1 MANKEAVFTLRV
13 NTGSSVQDV
22 QSFDAA
28 VQNLNNDIQEVQQT
42 ASQTPG
48 IDAFEAKLQE
58 LNARVEA
65 GGLSMREM
73 TQVMKE
79 YQTIAAQTG
88 VQSPIGAQALQNAAS
103 LKDEIGD
110 IKAATTAL
118 SSDFVGLDTAV
129 AGIETG
135 TAAFQGFQS
144 VVALTGTES
153 EALMQTMIKL
163 QAAQGLAN
171 AATTIANKLNSDS
184 VLGIKLRAF
193 YEKAYATVVG
203 ESTGAL
209 KNLKLAMAATGVGVL
224 VAGVLAAIG
233 AFGDLNE
240 MLYGVDETQ
249 KALDSTMDAYTQG
262 AQDATTKTSEME
274 AQFALAKQGVISK
287 EEALKFYNNTL
298 GDTFGQATNLNDAEQ
313 NFINK
318 KDDFIKA
325 AAERA
330 QAQAILALAAEE
342 QAK

>member
-118 SSDFVGLDTAV
+118 SSDFVGLDTAL
-129 AGIETG
+129 AGVETG
-135 TAAFQGFQS
+135 ASCTRF
-144 VVALTGTES
+144 S
-153 EALMQTMIKL
+153 EC
-163 QAAQGLAN
+163 
-171 AATTIANKLNSDS
+171 S
-184 VLGIKLRAF
+184 
-193 YEKAYATVVG
+193 YY
-203 ESTGAL
+203 
-209 KNLKLAMAATGVGVL
+209 
-224 VAGVLAAIG
+224 
-233 AFGDLNE
+233 
-240 MLYGVDETQ
+240 Y
-249 KALDSTMDAYTQG
+249 
-262 AQDATTKTSEME
+262 
-274 AQFALAKQGVISK
+274 SK
-287 EEALKFYNNTL
+287 
-298 GDTFGQATNLNDAEQ
+298 
-313 NFINK
+313 
-318 KDDFIKA
+318 
-325 AAERA
+325 
-330 QAQAILALAAEE
+330 
-342 QAK
+342 

>member
-135 TAAFQGFQS
+135 TAVFQGFQS
-144 VVALTGTES
+144 VVAMTGIES

-171 AATTIANKLNSDS
+171 AATTIANKLNSDA
-184 VLGIKLRAF
+184 VLGIKLRAAA
-193 YEKAYATVVG
+193 EKTYNLIVG
-203 ESTGAL
+203 ESVGAM
-209 KNLKLAMAATGVGVL
+209 KNLKLALAATGIGALVVGVM
-224 VAGVLAAIG
+224 AAVE
-233 AFGDLNE
+233 AFDLLGTSSSN
-240 MLYGVDETQ
+240 LSDEEAALKSTQ
-249 KALDSTMDAYTQG
+249 DAYTEG
-262 AQDATTKTSEME
+262 ATDA
-274 AQFALAKQGVISK
+274 
-287 EEALKFYNNTL
+287 
-298 GDTFGQATNLNDAEQ
+298 ATVTAEV
-313 NFINK
+313 
-318 KDDFIKA
+318 
-325 AAERA
+325 
-330 QAQAILALAAEE
+330 
-342 QAK
+342 